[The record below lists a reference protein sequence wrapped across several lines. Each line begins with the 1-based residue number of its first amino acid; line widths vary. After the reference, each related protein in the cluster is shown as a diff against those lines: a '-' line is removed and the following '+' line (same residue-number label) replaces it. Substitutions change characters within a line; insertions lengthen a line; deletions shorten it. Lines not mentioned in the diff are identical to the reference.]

1 MKHLLLVLVLFV
13 STGCLFSRA
22 EDATLMPAIVNA
34 WPAVRSDV
42 MEATTPPT
50 QAVSDMDAAIEAN
63 SKPMLQLVPWAV
75 LNAAGADGIQNQL
88 NAGTIG
94 PNGFLLL
101 TEQLNQMNQAMLQI
115 QKPLLSPQARGL
127 PTASQRV
134 AERRLSLSYSN
145 PYAQ

>member
-1 MKHLLLVLVLFV
+1 MKHLLLVLLL
-13 STGCLFSRA
+13 SSCLASRA
-22 EDATLMPAIVNA
+22 EDSTLVPAIVNA

-50 QAVSDMDAAIEAN
+50 QAVSDMDAAIEAE
-63 SKPMLQLVPWAV
+63 SKALLRQVPWAV

-88 NAGTIG
+88 DAGTIG

-115 QKPLLSPQARGL
+115 QKPFLSAQARGL
-127 PTASQRV
+127 PTAEQRV